1 MNKEFMKL
9 KILLAIFLLSLN
21 NLSALF
27 EGHLKPC
34 SGKSEIHH
42 MRNIDFI
49 YIINLDQRP
58 EKLKSCTDQLHP
70 FGIYPYRFSA
80 VNGWE
85 LTLSDIND
93 LGVTYQPG
101 MDSSI
106 MGTCYLAANNGKPH
120 HEMINVPNRIY
131 FSHCMAPGPMGIALS
146 HLSILQDAYNSGYET
161 IWVMEDDIFVA
172 KDPTTLPDLID
183 RLDLLV
189 GHDNWDILF
198 TDPDTKN
205 NDGIYVP
212 CASFAKRPNFSPS
225 NPGKFSLKYVVSPD
239 FRKVGARYGAYSMIV
254 RRSGMKKILDFFKAY
269 QIFLPFD
276 MEYTL
281 PDIHLYT
288 LNYDLVATQINA
300 LSDNGK
306 PNCKDKKN

>member
-1 MNKEFMKL
+1 
-9 KILLAIFLLSLN
+9 
-21 NLSALF
+21 
-27 EGHLKPC
+27 
-34 SGKSEIHH
+34 

-49 YIINLDQRP
+49 YIIYLDQRP
-58 EKLKSCTDQLHP
+58 EKLKSCTEQLHP

-85 LTLSDIND
+85 LTVSDIND
-93 LGVTYQPG
+93 LGIMYQPG

-106 MGTCYLAANNGKPH
+106 MGTCYLTADKKPH
-120 HEMINVPNRIY
+120 HEMINVTNRIY

-172 KDPTTLPDLID
+172 KDPTILPDLID

-189 GHDNWDILF
+189 GHGNWDIMF

-205 NDGIYVP
+205 NDGVYVP
-212 CASFAKRPNFSPS
+212 CASFAKRPNFAPS
-225 NPGKFSLKYVVSPD
+225 NPQKFSLKQIISPD

-254 RRSGMKKILDFFKAY
+254 RRSGMKKILDFLKTY

-306 PNCKDKKN
+306 PNYKEKK